1 MARMVTVRFIDGAI
15 EQVPPSLLKELIEL
29 REIIAFERSEGW
41 VYIGKAAIR
50 RKLKPIQGP
59 GQRAYD
65 IYLE

>member
-1 MARMVTVRFIDGAI
+1 MARTVKVRFIDGAI
-15 EQVPPSLLKELIEL
+15 EQIPASLLKELIEL
-29 REIIAFERSEGW
+29 REIIAFERAEGW

-50 RKLKPIQGP
+50 RKLRPIRGP